1 MGGEDLDEPSG
12 PFSSI
17 QEKSLLNKFG
27 KTVLRNCHSHL
38 DETFHYLVSFI
49 LKKCFYYCIYISYGN
64 LHYPHSSGAHWLHKM
79 PSCVLYVKSHCNWE
93 LLWSDF
99 YLLFAA
105 AAKLLQSCP
114 TLCNPIDG
122 LLPGSSVP
130 GILQARTLKWLAIS
144 FSNAWKW
151 KVKSESEAA
160 QSYLTL
166 SDPMDCSLPGS
177 SVHGIFHARV
187 LEWGAT
193 AFYTSSLD
201 WLIVQLAFPHRSCF
215 IKHHNFQSI
224 PYKFAILVFN
234 SEDNQTQG
242 WSVHDC
248 TVMRRSFQRSFYAF
262 FFICIGIMSAFKNI
276 MWLTVYPPS
285 PGASFLWLSD
295 ITAALAIGQDIER
308 GFKRRIE
315 CLP

>member
-1 MGGEDLDEPSG
+1 MGGEDLDEPTG
-12 PFSSI
+12 PFSGI
-17 QEKSLLNKFG
+17 QEKSLNKFG

-38 DETFHYLVSFI
+38 DETLHYLVSFT

-79 PSCVLYVKSHCNWE
+79 PSCVLYVKSHRIWE

-99 YLLFAA
+99 YFLFAA

-130 GILQARTLKWLAIS
+130 GILQARTLEWAAIS

-151 KVKSESEAA
+151 KVKVKLLSRVWLLATPWTAA
-160 QSYLTL
+160 YQAPPSI
-166 SDPMDCSLPGS
+166 
-177 SVHGIFHARV
+177 GIFQARV
-187 LEWGAT
+187 LEWDAT
-193 AFYTSSLD
+193 AFPTSSLD
-201 WLIVQLAFPHRSCF
+201 WLIVQLAFPHRSCS

-234 SEDNQTQG
+234 SEDNQRQG

-285 PGASFLWLSD
+285 PGASFLRRSD
-295 ITAALAIGQDIER
+295 ITAALAVGQDIER
-308 GFKRRIE
+308 SFKRRIE